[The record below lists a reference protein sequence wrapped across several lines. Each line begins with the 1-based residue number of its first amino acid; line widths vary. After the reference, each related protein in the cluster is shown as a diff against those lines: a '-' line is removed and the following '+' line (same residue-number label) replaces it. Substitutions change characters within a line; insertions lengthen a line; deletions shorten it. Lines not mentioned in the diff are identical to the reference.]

1 MSFHENLRTIR
12 KERSLSQEE
21 LAEMLNVSR
30 QAVSKWEQGA
40 VYPETEKLILLSEKL
55 DVSLDYL
62 LRDKEAPLTQG
73 KPVNLTGKI
82 MIKSL
87 ETNEIVSCM
96 KVFISPLFNRL
107 FKPDP
112 TVPQYVLFGVDAVTL
127 CFENRIILGWYADK
141 EHITME
147 HNAIMEALKNGEA
160 YYELQYAAKV
170 KKGFMSVRLDKD
182 MDEDEVR

>member
-12 KERSLSQEE
+12 KERNISQEA

-62 LRDKEAPLTQG
+62 LRG
-73 KPVNLTGKI
+73 KAEPIPQKKPSNLTGKI

-87 ETNEIVSCM
+87 ETNTIVSCC

-107 FKPDP
+107 FKPDS
-112 TVPQYVLFGVDAVTL
+112 TVPQYALFGVDGIT
-127 CFENRIILGWYADK
+127 FWGENRIILGWYADR
-141 EHITME
+141 ESITRE
-147 HNAIMEALKNGEA
+147 HNAIMEALQNGEA
-160 YYELQYAAKV
+160 FYELQYAAKV
-170 KKGFMSVRLDKD
+170 KKGFMSVKLDNG
-182 MDEDEVR
+182 MDETRK